1 MHSRQHRTSGAERTP
16 DKATRG
22 HTCPWTC
29 LSGTSVSPPHPCI
42 QSPLPTG
49 TRKGGMSAVPRAEP
63 GLTRPPLG
71 WDTGPCPCWRLVSP
85 GCTAPGRAP
94 QPCCPRGSVPGKSP
108 RGPTPQPAGCAAP
121 DTGGC
126 RQGRL
131 LRSHPSCRGLCSA
144 QAAVWKRKTPQPES
158 HTVLLDR
165 TGRAC

>member
-22 HTCPWTC
+22 HARPWTC

-42 QSPLPTG
+42 QSPLLTG

-63 GLTRPPLG
+63 GLTRPPPG

-85 GCTAPGRAP
+85 GCTALLPTRQRARQEPPRPGEEAAVPPHSLPAARRLTPGCAGRDGS
-94 QPCCPRGSVPGKSP
+94 CCP
-108 RGPTPQPAGCAAP
+108 T
-121 DTGGC
+121 
-126 RQGRL
+126 
-131 LRSHPSCRGLCSA
+131 PSCRGLCSA
-144 QAAVWKRKTPQPES
+144 QAAVWKRKTPPPES
-158 HTVLLDR
+158 NTVLLDR